1 MSRKIC
7 SAVITASVIIFIFSL
22 NGCDKDLIV
31 PVSTVKNITGKI
43 YGIYGY
49 PQKDLTVRIGNN
61 TAVTSIDGSFY
72 IANVEIPYDLYIK
85 DSARSKGYVYKGLNS
100 DNISIPIVPSDNP
113 STSQASIQVNYP
125 SGMFQSA
132 GKLIFTDEDY
142 INSYSDAGPNG
153 GSINLYVTSGTPI
166 QGKVIV
172 LLYTKSAGNI
182 ISYDRFGFK
191 DSITV
196 TAGGNVTVNFSDTE
210 LSYNPNEK
218 TLSYN
223 LIPFS
228 GYTASYRFPFLH
240 FGTRQTLLYASTIEF
255 EIINSDNFTIV
266 IPEQL
271 PISFTP
277 IFFAYAQNSSGVRC
291 QEKFFLSGISGNLQM
306 NAAPQLIYPPD
317 NFQNADTNTIFSVDK
332 YNTEPGIVSIV
343 FNESSS
349 NTTYQILTAFDNVT
363 LQGLSSFGFGSL
375 SNKTFNWFCEKLGE
389 YQSVDEYLSPALNV
403 KKQFHSNTVS
413 RSFTTKP

>member
-7 SAVITASVIIFIFSL
+7 SAVITASVLIFLISL

-31 PVSTVKNITGKI
+31 PTSTFKNITGKV
-43 YGIYGY
+43 YGIFGY

-61 TAVTSIDGSFY
+61 TAVTSNDGSFY
-72 IANVEIPYDLYIK
+72 IANVEIPYDLYLK
-85 DSARSKGYVYKGLNS
+85 DSAHNKGYVYKGLTS
-100 DNISIPIVPSDNP
+100 DNISIPIVPSDVP
-113 STSQASIQVNYP
+113 SPANIQINYP
-125 SGMFQSA
+125 PGMFQSA

-142 INSYSDAGPNG
+142 INSYSEAGANG

-223 LIPFS
+223 LIPVS

-255 EIINSDNFTIV
+255 ERINSDNFTIV

-317 NFQNADTNTIFSVDK
+317 NYQNADTNTIFSVDK
-332 YNTEPGIVSIV
+332 YNTEPGIVSII

-349 NTTYQILTAFDNVT
+349 NTTYQILTASDNVT

-375 SNKTFNWFCEKLGE
+375 SNKTFNWSCEKHGE
-389 YQSVDEYLSPALNV
+389 YQNIDEFLSPALNV
-403 KKQFHSNTVS
+403 KKQFNSNTVS
-413 RSFTTKP
+413 RTFTTKP